1 MKYINVAT
9 IRECTTAEGPGKRF
23 AIWVQG
29 CLKRCKNCCN
39 PQMQEL
45 VKNKIISTENVI
57 DRIKESKD
65 RFEIE
70 GITLL
75 GGEPILQSKGI
86 LDIAK
91 WCKNNGLS
99 VILFTGYLYEKLLKS
114 DKSEVVELLNYID
127 VLVDGEFIEELYDTE
142 RTWIGSTNQQIYFL
156 TDRYE
161 ENESFFDDREIEFL
175 IDNENLLIN
184 GWPFM

>member
-1 MKYINVAT
+1 M
-9 IRECTTAEGPGKRF
+9 
-23 AIWVQG
+23 
-29 CLKRCKNCCN
+29 
-39 PQMQEL
+39 
-45 VKNKIISTENVI
+45 
-57 DRIKESKD
+57 
-65 RFEIE
+65 
-70 GITLL
+70 L

-142 RTWIGSTNQQIYFL
+142 RRWIGSTNQQIYFL

-161 ENESFFDDREIEFL
+161 ENESFFDDREIELL